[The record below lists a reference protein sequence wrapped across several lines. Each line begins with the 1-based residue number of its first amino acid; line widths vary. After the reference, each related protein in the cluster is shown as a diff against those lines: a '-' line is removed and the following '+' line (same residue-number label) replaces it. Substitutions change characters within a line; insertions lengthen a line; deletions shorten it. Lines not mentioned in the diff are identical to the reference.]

1 MKHANMNPSAEPS
14 AQLLALLVS
23 ADGCFDDSA
32 LRRLDELRAF
42 DQLGVRRAH
51 FVRLV
56 RDSLRHD
63 PSPHADDLWL
73 RSSEWAHV
81 EQLMAG
87 ITDPAERL
95 QLCRLAAAVIPADG
109 RITGDERT
117 VYRHML
123 ARWGIDDR
131 MVAQA
136 ILHDS
141 HRAGGSRAALRRRG

>member
-1 MKHANMNPSAEPS
+1 MTQANLTPCADRSAR
-14 AQLLALLVS
+14 LLALLVS
-23 ADGCFDDSA
+23 ADGVFDDSA
-32 LRRLDELRAF
+32 LRRLDELHAF
-42 DQLGVRRAH
+42 DQLGVRRAR

-56 RDSLRHD
+56 RDALQAG
-63 PSPHADDLWL
+63 PHADDFGL
-73 RSSEWAHV
+73 RPGESARL

-87 ITDPAERL
+87 VTDPAEQL
-95 QLCRLAAAVIPADG
+95 QLCRLAAAVITADG

-136 ILHDS
+136 ILRDS
-141 HRAGGSRAALRRRG
+141 HRDSHRDSAGAPRQPG

>member
-1 MKHANMNPSAEPS
+1 MTHANMNPSAERS
-14 AQLLALLVS
+14 ARLLALLVS
-23 ADGCFDDSA
+23 ADGCFDDFA
-32 LRRLDELRAF
+32 LRRLDELHAF

-56 RDSLRHD
+56 REGLQHVAA
-63 PSPHADDLWL
+63 PHADDFWL

-87 ITDPAERL
+87 VTDPAERL
-95 QLCRLAAAVIPADG
+95 QLCRLAAAVITADG

-136 ILHDS
+136 ILRDS
-141 HRAGGSRAALRRRG
+141 HRVGGSRPSP